1 MRLVLLGL
9 PGAGKGTQAKRIA
22 EKYHLTAISTG
33 EMLREAAKEKDTF
46 GLRVQEYMNKGELV
60 PDEWINSL
68 VKSRLQEK
76 DVENGF
82 VLDGYPRTLQQA
94 KVLEAYLQS
103 QNQNLDAVF
112 FLDVSQDTLRHRLA
126 QRGNLRSKEK
136 QGNSQ
141 IEAKEVDFTVDQE
154 GATLWFHSHAHQK
167 SAEQVYN
174 GLSGLIFVEDE
185 HSDSLDL
192 PKEYGVNDFLL
203 ILQERFFDED
213 NQFNYD
219 TVYNFDGTTGDTPL
233 VNRTIR
239 PYIEVGQDWVRLRVV
254 NGSNARNYQLRL
266 SDESFFYQI
275 ATDGGFLETPV
286 ERKEF
291 LLSPGERAEI
301 VVDMSKYKVGEE
313 VSLVDISTTEILALQ
328 ITGDKSGSLKPLPEK
343 LNDLPPVEADSL
355 PDRQIEMSGMGH
367 MLTLKCLTTF
377 IGHYSKSQTQ
387 ESTKD
392 LKSVLC
398 LSDVNY
404 FSFLLF

>member
-33 EMLREAAKEKDTF
+33 EMLREATKEKDTF

-141 IEAKEVDFTVDQE
+141 IKAKREKIRLDDKPEVIENRLHINKELMESLIHFYKEQNLLYVINGEGDFDNVFDNINE
-154 GATLWFHSHAHQK
+154 G
-167 SAEQVYN
+167 
-174 GLSGLIFVEDE
+174 
-185 HSDSLDL
+185 
-192 PKEYGVNDFLL
+192 
-203 ILQERFFDED
+203 
-213 NQFNYD
+213 
-219 TVYNFDGTTGDTPL
+219 
-233 VNRTIR
+233 
-239 PYIEVGQDWVRLRVV
+239 
-254 NGSNARNYQLRL
+254 
-266 SDESFFYQI
+266 
-275 ATDGGFLETPV
+275 
-286 ERKEF
+286 
-291 LLSPGERAEI
+291 LLS
-301 VVDMSKYKVGEE
+301 
-313 VSLVDISTTEILALQ
+313 
-328 ITGDKSGSLKPLPEK
+328 
-343 LNDLPPVEADSL
+343 
-355 PDRQIEMSGMGH
+355 
-367 MLTLKCLTTF
+367 
-377 IGHYSKSQTQ
+377 
-387 ESTKD
+387 
-392 LKSVLC
+392 
-398 LSDVNY
+398 VNK
-404 FSFLLF
+404 

>member
-141 IEAKEVDFTVDQE
+141 IEAKREKIRLDDKPEVIE
-154 GATLWFHSHAHQK
+154 
-167 SAEQVYN
+167 N
-174 GLSGLIFVEDE
+174 RMRIN
-185 HSDSLDL
+185 
-192 PKEYGVNDFLL
+192 KELT
-203 ILQERFFDED
+203 Q
-213 NQFNYD
+213 
-219 TVYNFDGTTGDTPL
+219 PL
-233 VNRTIR
+233 VHFYKKRNLLHIINGESN
-239 PYIEVGQDWVRLRVV
+239 PAQVFESINEV
-254 NGSNARNYQLRL
+254 
-266 SDESFFYQI
+266 
-275 ATDGGFLETPV
+275 
-286 ERKEF
+286 
-291 LLSPGERAEI
+291 LSP
-301 VVDMSKYKVGEE
+301 
-313 VSLVDISTTEILALQ
+313 
-328 ITGDKSGSLKPLPEK
+328 LKREL
-343 LNDLPPVEADSL
+343 
-355 PDRQIEMSGMGH
+355 
-367 MLTLKCLTTF
+367 
-377 IGHYSKSQTQ
+377 
-387 ESTKD
+387 
-392 LKSVLC
+392 
-398 LSDVNY
+398 
-404 FSFLLF
+404 

>member
-33 EMLREAAKEKDTF
+33 EMLREATKEKDTF

-141 IEAKEVDFTVDQE
+141 IEAKREKIRLDDKPEVIENRLHINKELMESLIHFYKERNLLCVINGEGDFDNVFDNINE
-154 GATLWFHSHAHQK
+154 G
-167 SAEQVYN
+167 
-174 GLSGLIFVEDE
+174 
-185 HSDSLDL
+185 
-192 PKEYGVNDFLL
+192 
-203 ILQERFFDED
+203 
-213 NQFNYD
+213 
-219 TVYNFDGTTGDTPL
+219 
-233 VNRTIR
+233 
-239 PYIEVGQDWVRLRVV
+239 
-254 NGSNARNYQLRL
+254 
-266 SDESFFYQI
+266 
-275 ATDGGFLETPV
+275 
-286 ERKEF
+286 
-291 LLSPGERAEI
+291 LLS
-301 VVDMSKYKVGEE
+301 
-313 VSLVDISTTEILALQ
+313 
-328 ITGDKSGSLKPLPEK
+328 
-343 LNDLPPVEADSL
+343 
-355 PDRQIEMSGMGH
+355 
-367 MLTLKCLTTF
+367 
-377 IGHYSKSQTQ
+377 
-387 ESTKD
+387 
-392 LKSVLC
+392 
-398 LSDVNY
+398 VNK
-404 FSFLLF
+404 

>member
-33 EMLREAAKEKDTF
+33 EMLREATKEKDTF

-141 IEAKEVDFTVDQE
+141 IEAKREKIRLDDKPEVIENRLHINKELMESLIHFYKEQNLLYVINGEGDFDNVFDNINE
-154 GATLWFHSHAHQK
+154 G
-167 SAEQVYN
+167 
-174 GLSGLIFVEDE
+174 
-185 HSDSLDL
+185 
-192 PKEYGVNDFLL
+192 
-203 ILQERFFDED
+203 
-213 NQFNYD
+213 
-219 TVYNFDGTTGDTPL
+219 
-233 VNRTIR
+233 
-239 PYIEVGQDWVRLRVV
+239 
-254 NGSNARNYQLRL
+254 
-266 SDESFFYQI
+266 
-275 ATDGGFLETPV
+275 
-286 ERKEF
+286 
-291 LLSPGERAEI
+291 LLS
-301 VVDMSKYKVGEE
+301 
-313 VSLVDISTTEILALQ
+313 
-328 ITGDKSGSLKPLPEK
+328 
-343 LNDLPPVEADSL
+343 
-355 PDRQIEMSGMGH
+355 
-367 MLTLKCLTTF
+367 
-377 IGHYSKSQTQ
+377 
-387 ESTKD
+387 
-392 LKSVLC
+392 
-398 LSDVNY
+398 VNK
-404 FSFLLF
+404 

>member
-33 EMLREAAKEKDTF
+33 EMLREATKEKDTF

-141 IEAKEVDFTVDQE
+141 IEAKREKIRLDDKPEVIENRLHINKELMESLIHFYKERNLLYVINGEGDFDNV
-154 GATLWFHSHAHQK
+154 
-167 SAEQVYN
+167 
-174 GLSGLIFVEDE
+174 
-185 HSDSLDL
+185 
-192 PKEYGVNDFLL
+192 
-203 ILQERFFDED
+203 FD
-213 NQFNYD
+213 NIN
-219 TVYNFDGTTGDTPL
+219 
-233 VNRTIR
+233 
-239 PYIEVGQDWVRLRVV
+239 EV
-254 NGSNARNYQLRL
+254 
-266 SDESFFYQI
+266 
-275 ATDGGFLETPV
+275 
-286 ERKEF
+286 
-291 LLSPGERAEI
+291 LLS
-301 VVDMSKYKVGEE
+301 
-313 VSLVDISTTEILALQ
+313 
-328 ITGDKSGSLKPLPEK
+328 
-343 LNDLPPVEADSL
+343 
-355 PDRQIEMSGMGH
+355 
-367 MLTLKCLTTF
+367 
-377 IGHYSKSQTQ
+377 
-387 ESTKD
+387 
-392 LKSVLC
+392 
-398 LSDVNY
+398 VNK
-404 FSFLLF
+404 